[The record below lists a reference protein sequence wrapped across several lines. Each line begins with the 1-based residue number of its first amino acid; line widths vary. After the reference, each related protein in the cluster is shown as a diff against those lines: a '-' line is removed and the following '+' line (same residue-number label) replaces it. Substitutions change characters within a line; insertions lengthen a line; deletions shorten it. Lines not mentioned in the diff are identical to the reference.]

1 MCRVGLTS
9 DEDEGRPGDVLP
21 HERVLDQLALE
32 VLRPGDVEGHV
43 AGQAVCDVDGERQ
56 HQLGSL
62 SHPVDTE
69 RERESERTRGTL
81 LQVSDFCI
89 PWNLLNEQEG
99 SVLILLCRM
108 LWVVIAW

>member
-1 MCRVGLTS
+1 MCTVGLTC

-43 AGQAVCDVDGERQ
+43 AGQAVRDVDSECQ

-69 RERESERTRGTL
+69 RESDRVSERTRGTL
-81 LQVSDFCI
+81 LRASDYMT
-89 PWNLLNEQEG
+89 WNLLNEQEG

-108 LWVVIAW
+108 L